1 MKPLAT
7 VHPAVLA
14 RAAVVLAPLVL
25 GGCPPGPTLRTLDLT
40 PVNLSTGTS
49 GAAGAEGWCVSAGSV
64 PPTTFS
70 PGRGQV
76 IVGFDDYFQPGA
88 QPFPCNHLRD
98 DVFRAGVQFDLS
110 QFKKVGIAT
119 LSFDT
124 VASVS
129 RANGETVGTSPPT
142 SFATTL
148 GVGTQPFSAAFP
160 DTNEVSLP
168 AGPTVSVGVG
178 SQVSAWV
185 TNPAS
190 NFGFVIWGPRG
201 PVNLSN
207 PPEDNDAQVS
217 TYQNFHLSVV
227 YNPAL
232 NPNAPQ

>member
-1 MKPLAT
+1 MNPFAI
-7 VHPAVLA
+7 VRPAILA
-14 RAAVVLAPLVL
+14 RAWVVLAPLIL
-25 GGCPPGPTLRTLDLT
+25 GGCPPANTLKTLDLA
-40 PVNLSTGTS
+40 PVNLATGTS
-49 GAAGAEGWCVSAGSV
+49 GVAGANGWCTSPGSV

-70 PGRGQV
+70 PGRGQA

-98 DVFRAGVQFDLS
+98 DIFRAGVQFDLLK
-110 QFKKVGIAT
+110 FKQVGVAT

-124 VASVS
+124 VNSVS

-168 AGPTVSVGVG
+168 SGPTVSVAVG
-178 SQVSAWV
+178 TQVSAWV
-185 TNPAS
+185 MNPAS
-190 NFGFVIWGPRG
+190 NFGFVIGGPRG

-207 PPEDNDAQVS
+207 PPEDNDAQIS
-217 TYQNFHLSVV
+217 TYQNFHLTVV
-227 YNPAL
+227 YNPTL